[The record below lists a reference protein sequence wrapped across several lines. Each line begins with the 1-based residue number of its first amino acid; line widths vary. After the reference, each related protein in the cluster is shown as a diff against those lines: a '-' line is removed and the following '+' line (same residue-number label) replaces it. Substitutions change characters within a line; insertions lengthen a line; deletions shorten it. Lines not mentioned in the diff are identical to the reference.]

1 MIVMVYRTY
10 EAGTPALLSLS
21 PNFTDEQ
28 FVAFVQGLAD
38 VINAAQVSNYDRTPV
53 TLNVLAKQ
61 EDHHVSLLDVD
72 VLGLRHS

>member
-1 MIVMVYRTY
+1 MIVMIYRTY

-38 VINAAQVSNYDRTPV
+38 AINQAQVSNYDRTAV
-53 TLNVLAKQ
+53 TLTVLGKQ
-61 EDHHVSLLDVD
+61 EDRHVNLLDVD
-72 VLGLRHS
+72 ILSIREL